1 MSLTPGFILAEDHTS
16 IGLTLTEI
24 AVIVA
29 EWDAGPRHVYRK
41 PMGPPARHV
50 YRKPIVLP
58 SEQGSDFDPLEI
70 EWCVYRAAG
79 PGLVLERGDARFYL
93 CEQEDIAEMRRVL
106 AGQVAP

>member
-1 MSLTPGFILAEDHTS
+1 MSVTPGYILAEDHTS

-29 EWDAGPRHVYRK
+29 EWDA
-41 PMGPPARHV
+41 GPPARHV

-70 EWCVYRAAG
+70 EWRVYRAAG

-93 CEQEDIAEMRRVL
+93 CEQEDIAEMRQVL

>member
-29 EWDAGPRHVYRK
+29 EWDAGP
-41 PMGPPARHV
+41 PARHV

-58 SEQGSDFDPLEI
+58 SEHGSEFAPLEI
-70 EWCVYRAAG
+70 TWMTYKAAG
-79 PGLVLERGDARFYL
+79 PGLVLERGDVRFYL
-93 CEQEDIAEMRRVL
+93 CEQDDIAEMRAVL
-106 AGQVAP
+106 AAQGAA

>member
-1 MSLTPGFILAEDHTS
+1 MSLTPGFLLAEDHTS

-29 EWDAGPRHVYRK
+29 VWDA
-41 PMGPPARHV
+41 GPPARHV
-50 YRKPIVLP
+50 DRKPIVLP

-70 EWCVYRAAG
+70 EWRVYRTVG
-79 PGLVLERGDARFYL
+79 PGLVLERGYIRFYL
-93 CEQEDIAEMRRVL
+93 CKQEDIAEMRQVL

>member
-1 MSLTPGFILAEDHTS
+1 MSVTPGYILAEDHTS

-29 EWDAGPRHVYRK
+29 EWDAGP
-41 PMGPPARHV
+41 PARHV

-58 SEQGSDFDPLEI
+58 SEQGSDLDPLEI
-70 EWCVYRAAG
+70 NWRVYHAVG
-79 PGLVLERGDARFYL
+79 PGLLLERGYVRFFL
-93 CEQEDIAEMRRVL
+93 CEQGDIAEMRQVL

>member
-29 EWDAGPRHVYRK
+29 EWDAGYGPKK
-41 PMGPPARHV
+41 PVAVR
-50 YRKPIVLP
+50 
-58 SEQGSDFDPLEI
+58 SEHGTEFAPLVI
-70 EWCVYRAAG
+70 SWMTYKAAG
-79 PGLVLERGDARFYL
+79 PGLILERGEVRYYL
-93 CEQEDIAEMRRVL
+93 CEQEDIAEMRQVL